1 MYLKITMKTNII
13 LSIVIVS
20 TVLFTSCS
28 NEQDEKNTNAELVKK
43 AKIEVDTTDVFASEK
58 YDFMLPQP
66 FALVS
71 SFENV
76 NLKYDVTRMNAPE
89 NVENYNSE
97 GKKILNFGVYITDL
111 VFSIIHEKP
120 QSSLNYF
127 NTVKEMADHI
137 GMGSIFTQE
146 SLADSIEKNIAN
158 REKMEY
164 LLIDVHEKSQEYLE
178 SNEMRLLASIQFAGA
193 WSEGMFLATREIPL
207 KNREAFVTSITDQMS
222 LARIA
227 IEGIEEYKERDID
240 LEVVLGKIKSIKAK
254 YDDFEAVKNGKGA
267 PQLTDED
274 LTVLQ
279 KAFDDLRST
288 ITQ

>member
-1 MYLKITMKTNII
+1 MKTKRS
-13 LSIVIVS
+13 LSLTIVS
-20 TVLFTSCS
+20 AVLIASCS
-28 NEQDEKNTNAELVKK
+28 NEPDEKNNNAEIVKK
-43 AKIEVDTTDVFASEK
+43 AKIEVDTTDVFSSEK

-71 SFENV
+71 SFEKV

-120 QSSLNYF
+120 QSSMNYF
-127 NTVKEMADHI
+127 NAVKEMADRI

-146 SLADSIEKNIAN
+146 SLADSIEKNIAD

-178 SNEMRLLASIQFAGA
+178 SNEMRLLAGIQFAGA
-193 WSEGMFLATREIPL
+193 WSEGMYLATREIP
-207 KNREAFVTSITDQMS
+207 KDDRDGFVASVNDQMS
-222 LARIA
+222 LARNA
-227 IEGIEEYKERDID
+227 IEGIEEYKERDMD
-240 LEVVLGKIKSIKAK
+240 LDVVLGKIQSIEAK
-254 YDDFEAVKNGKGA
+254 YNDFEAVKNRKA
-267 PQLTDED
+267 VPLLTDED
-274 LTVLQ
+274 LAVLQ